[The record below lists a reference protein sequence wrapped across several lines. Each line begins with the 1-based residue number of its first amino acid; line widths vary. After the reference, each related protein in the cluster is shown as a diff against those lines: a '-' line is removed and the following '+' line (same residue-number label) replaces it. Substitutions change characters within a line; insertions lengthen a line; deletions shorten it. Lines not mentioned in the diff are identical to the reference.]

1 MPHIIDTTIEPSET
15 DSDKMKPE
23 KAQTKKSAEEIQ
35 EKYKDAKKKAAATK
49 DRVSKKI
56 SATAAT
62 AKESS
67 REAAEKV
74 VHKSR
79 RVGTAVYETV
89 SENLFPVIL
98 TGIGAAWLTASI
110 VRSRS
115 ESASRRGETDYGI
128 SDKAKEVTEKAREA
142 TEKAKAVY
150 HRTGEKS
157 KEIITTNPLYV
168 AGALLAVGALIGF
181 AFPETPHEK
190 QLYEEMRGEMTEGKK
205 TEDAESFQ
213 GGLGPK

>member
-1 MPHIIDTTIEPSET
+1 MPHIIDTTTEPRET
-15 DSDKMKPE
+15 DSDKLKPE
-23 KAQTKKSAEEIQ
+23 EAQTKKTAEEIQ

-49 DRVSKKI
+49 DRVSEKI

-67 REAAEKV
+67 KEAAEKV

-79 RVGTAVYETV
+79 RMGTAVYETV

-115 ESASRRGETDYGI
+115 ESASRTRETDYGI
-128 SDKAKEVTEKAREA
+128 SDKAKEVTEKA
-142 TEKAKAVY
+142 KAGY

-157 KEIITTNPLYV
+157 QEIITNNPLYV
-168 AGALLAVGALIGF
+168 AGSLLAVGALIGL

-190 QLYEEMRGEMTEGKK
+190 QLYEEVRDEIAEGEK
-205 TEDAESFQ
+205 TGDAESFR
-213 GGLGPK
+213 GGPGPK